1 MVKMG
6 DLAFGSRILRISRYG
21 RTGNE
26 TAKATINRLEAGAG
40 DRVDGDCIP
49 GPMLWPAPASRW
61 DLPTG
66 GLGVSTRNS
75 GKIIVEHQSV
85 DLRRR

>member
-26 TAKATINRLEAGAG
+26 TSKASINRLEPEEG
-40 DRVDGDCIP
+40 DWLDEDRIP
-49 GPMLWPAPASRW
+49 GPMLWPSPSRW
-61 DLPTG
+61 GLPQKFRG
-66 GLGVSTRNS
+66 
-75 GKIIVEHQSV
+75 HHP
-85 DLRRR
+85 